1 MKLVFF
7 DLETT
12 GLNPRLHEVMQI
24 AAVAVDERLR
34 VVEEFEVKVRITGHR
49 IPKGVLRLT
58 RYDPEVWRREAVS
71 PKYAALRLARFLRQ
85 HSTRASMGSRSS
97 SRVTQL
103 VAHNAAF
110 DGPFL
115 EAWSRRLRVHMP
127 VTFRALCTIQRAEW
141 YFVEIAQQRP
151 ASMTLLSLCQYFE
164 VGFSEADAH
173 EALADARATLA
184 LYRAMSSSLPP
195 SRGPHRRTSS
205 SRVHDPVWGGRR

>member
-1 MKLVFF
+1 MTLVFL

-12 GLNPRLHEVMQI
+12 GLNPRRHEVMQI

-34 VVEEFEVKVRITGHR
+34 VVEEFEVKVQITGR
-49 IPKGVLRLT
+49 NVPRGMLRRT
-58 RYDPEVWRREAVS
+58 RYDPELWRRVAIS

-85 HSTRASMGSRSS
+85 HSTRASMGSRGS
-97 SRVTQL
+97 SRVAQL

-115 EAWSRRLRVHMP
+115 EAWSRRQRVHMP

-151 ASMTLLSLCQYFE
+151 ASMTLLSLCQHFD
-164 VGFSEADAH
+164 VDFSEADAH

-184 LYRAMSSSLPP
+184 LYRALSNSLPR
-195 SRGPHRRTSS
+195 SRGRIRRTTSS
-205 SRVHDPVWGGRR
+205 PVRDPVWGGRR